1 MKPYEFSTT
10 RTAAATKPLAF
21 EDLERL
27 LEELRRPVE
36 ELRRPVEELRR
47 PVEERP
53 PPTHDIDFAE
63 VAEHGIRR
71 GWDGLAETWMMSS
84 SEMARAKSVGAIRP
98 LPRP

>member
-10 RTAAATKPLAF
+10 GADAATKPLAF

-27 LEELRRPVE
+27 LA
-36 ELRRPVEELRR
+36 ELRR

-53 PPTHDIDFAE
+53 PPTHDIDFAK
-63 VAEHGIRR
+63 VAEHGIRM
-71 GWDGLAETWMMSS
+71 GWDGLAETWMMSA